1 VPAEPDPVVRR
12 YRLITLLTDFGLD
25 DAYVGV
31 MKGVILRINPDV
43 LLVDLTH
50 AVPPQQIL
58 PGALM
63 LRNAVAFFPDGTIHL
78 AVVDPGVGS
87 TRRPLLIETDR
98 GFLVGPD
105 NGVLC
110 PAAAVMGRPR
120 ARLLANEK
128 FFLHPVS
135 ETFHGRD
142 IFSPVAAHLSCGVAP
157 EAIGPML
164 ESIVELELPQ
174 PRRSGATIA
183 GEVVHVDHFGN
194 LVTNISLEGLP
205 RFPAQQVCVSI
216 SGTPIGT
223 LLATYSA
230 APEGGS
236 LALLGSWGTVEIAVR
251 NGSAAKMFA
260 AGPGTPVTVVV
271 ESRDA

>member
-1 VPAEPDPVVRR
+1 MSP
-12 YRLITLLTDFGLD
+12 RLITLLTDFGLD
-25 DAYVGV
+25 DAYVGI
-31 MKGVILRINPDV
+31 MKGIILRINRDIRV
-43 LLVDLTH
+43 VDLSH
-50 AVPPQQIL
+50 SVPPQQIL
-58 PGALM
+58 AGALM
-63 LRNAVAFFPDGTIHL
+63 LRTAAGFFPDGTVHL
-78 AVVDPGVGS
+78 AVIDPGVGS

-110 PAAAVMGRPR
+110 PAAAVMGRLR
-120 ARLLANEK
+120 ARVLANEK

-135 ETFHGRD
+135 QTFHGRD
-142 IFSPVAAHLSCGVAP
+142 IFAPVAAHLASGVAP
-157 EAIGPML
+157 EVVGPVL
-164 ESIVELELPQ
+164 GSIVELELPQ
-174 PRRSGATIA
+174 PRHNGATIA

-194 LVTNISLEGLP
+194 LVTNIRLDVRP
-205 RFPAQQVCVSI
+205 RFLAQQVCVSI
-216 SGTPIGT
+216 KGTPIGT

-230 APEGGS
+230 APEGGP

-260 AGPGTPVTVVV
+260 AGTGTPVTVVV